1 MDVFASVFSPSGR
14 AALGL
19 NSTPRPRLQTLG
31 ICTRFLIAGACM
43 RPRRP
48 QPLANFQRQQHL
60 AYPFAREQLQPLGK
74 GWDLIEEGREGEG
87 RIEAT

>member
-1 MDVFASVFSPSGR
+1 
-14 AALGL
+14 
-19 NSTPRPRLQTLG
+19 
-31 ICTRFLIAGACM
+31 M